1 MEENRYKPETKETS
15 IREIIE
21 QYTRYWYLFVLGAII
36 ALVLAFIYLRY
47 TTALYQTRA
56 TIIIKDEKSASS
68 PMEMAAFSQFGSF
81 LSRFNTSKIDNEL
94 AIFNSKRIISKT
106 IKELGLNIKYE
117 SVGSIKTSEI
127 YAYIPFTVQYQ
138 SFNEIGNKISVPK
151 LYIEVISPT
160 EYTLE
165 DEAQTFEGTYKFGE
179 KIALPFGEITIL
191 PNLESKENF
200 EAFFD
205 RTVVVTYRPIEN
217 VALDYQ
223 QKVVIENEIKSSN
236 VLELSM
242 LTPVTEKAEDF
253 LDELVSQYNQ
263 DAIADRNE
271 IARNTSAF
279 IDSRLEIIT
288 RELDSVERNKQVFK
302 SDNRLT
308 DIQAEA
314 QIILENASEFNKKQ
328 LDVGTQLE
336 LSKTMIDYMENSS
349 NNELLPSNI
358 GIESEEVAGAV
369 NNYNQ
374 LILYRN
380 KLLQSSTEK
389 NPVVQNVDTQIEQM
403 RSSIL
408 SSLKNSS
415 NALKIAMKDINYQ
428 ESTLNSRIAQVP
440 AKEKIFRGIER
451 QQTIKEQLYLFL
463 LQQREEASITLAA
476 TSPKAKVVDSAYSTK
491 KPVSPQKP
499 LIYLGAFLAGLL
511 IPFMGIY
518 GVNLLNTKVASR
530 RDVERHLPATPII
543 GEIPR
548 IKRNEADLIQH
559 NDRSIMAEAYRIL
572 RTNLQYLFINKLE
585 ENEKGKTLIVT
596 STIKG
601 EGKTFV
607 AFNLALT
614 LALTGKKVV
623 LVGADIRNPQLQ
635 RYLPENLKNN
645 KGLTEYIV
653 YDDMKVEDVVYQSEY
668 NENLSIV
675 LSGAI
680 PPNPAE
686 LLMQKR
692 TTTFVEALKKEYD
705 YIIMDTA
712 PSMLVTDTILINKL
726 ADITLYV
733 VRAGYT
739 DKRLLDFP
747 KDAIDD
753 GRLANVAMV
762 LNNVNLNNFGYGN
775 KYGYA
780 YSREERS
787 LLKRIL
793 NKQ

>member
-21 QYTRYWYLFVLGAII
+21 QYTSYWYLFVLGAVV

-117 SVGSIKTSEI
+117 SVGAIKTSEI
-127 YAYIPFTVQYQ
+127 YSYIPFNVQYQ
-138 SFNEIGNKISVPK
+138 SFKEIGNKISVPK
-151 LYIEVISPT
+151 LYIEVLSAT
-160 EYTLE
+160 EFILE
-165 DEAQTFEGTYKFGE
+165 DEAKTFEGTYKFGE

-191 PNLESKENF
+191 PNLENKENF

-271 IARNTSAF
+271 IAKNTSAF

-328 LDVGTQLE
+328 FDVGTQLE

-380 KLLQSSTEK
+380 KLLQSSTKK

-476 TSPKAKVVDSAYSTK
+476 TSPKAKVVDNAYSTK
-491 KPVSPQKP
+491 NPVSPQKP
-499 LIYLGAFLAGLL
+499 LIYLGALLAGLL

-585 ENEKGKTLIVT
+585 ESEKGKTLIVT

-635 RYLPENLKNN
+635 RYLPEHLKSN

-653 YDDMKVEDVVYQSEY
+653 YDDMKIEDVVSQSDY

-692 TTTFVEALKKEYD
+692 TTTFVEELKKQYD
-705 YIIMDTA
+705 YIILDTA

-747 KDAIDD
+747 LDAIED
-753 GRLANVAMV
+753 GRLANVAIV

-787 LLKRIL
+787 LLKRIM

>member
-1 MEENRYKPETKETS
+1 MEENRYKQESKELPL
-15 IREIIE
+15 REIVE
-21 QYTRYWYLFVLGAII
+21 QYTRYWYLFVLGIII
-36 ALVLAFIYLRY
+36 ALLLAFIYLRY

-68 PMEMAAFSQFGSF
+68 PMEMAAFSQFGGL

-106 IKELGLNIKYE
+106 VEELGLNIKYE

-127 YAYIPFTVQYQ
+127 YSYIPFTIQYQ
-138 SFNEIGNKISVPK
+138 SFNEFGNKINVPK
-151 LYIEVISPT
+151 LIVEVISNT
-160 EYTLE
+160 EYLLE
-165 DEAQTFEGTYKFGE
+165 DEAQTVDGTYKFGE
-179 KIALPFGEITIL
+179 KLSLPFGEITIL
-191 PNLESKENF
+191 PNLENAENF
-200 EAFFD
+200 DSFIE
-205 RTVVVTYRPIEN
+205 RNVVVTYRPIEN

-223 QKVVIENEIKSSN
+223 GKVVIQNEIKSSN

-253 LDELVSQYNQ
+253 LDELISQYNQ
-263 DAIADRNE
+263 DAISDRNE
-271 IARNTSAF
+271 IAKNTSAF
-279 IDSRLEIIT
+279 IDSRLQIIT
-288 RELDSVERNKQVFK
+288 RELDSVESNKEIFK
-302 SDNRLT
+302 SNNRLT

-336 LSKTMIDYMENSS
+336 LSKTMIDYMEKSS
-349 NNELLPSNI
+349 NNELLPANI
-358 GIESEEVAGAV
+358 GIESEEVALSV

-380 KLLQSSTEK
+380 KLLQSSTLK
-389 NPVVQNVDTQIEQM
+389 NPVVKNVETQIEQM

-408 SSLKNSS
+408 GSLKNSS
-415 NALKIAMKDINYQ
+415 SGLKLAMKDISGQ
-428 ESTLNSRIAQVP
+428 ESILNSKISQVP

-491 KPVSPQKP
+491 SPVSPQRS
-499 LIYLGAFLAGLL
+499 LVYLGSFLAGLL
-511 IPFMGIY
+511 VPFIGIY
-518 GVNLLNTKVASR
+518 GVNLLNTKVTSR
-530 RDVERHLPATPII
+530 RDVERHLETTPIV
-543 GEIPR
+543 GEIPK
-548 IKRNEADLIQH
+548 IKRGESELIQH
-559 NDRSIMAEAYRIL
+559 NDRSVMAEAYRIL

-585 ENEKGKTLIVT
+585 ESNKGKTMIVT

-607 AFNLALT
+607 AFNFALS

-635 RYLPENLKNN
+635 RYLPEHLKSR

-653 YDDMKVEDVVYQSEY
+653 YEDMQVNDVVSQSEH
-668 NENLSIV
+668 NKNLSIV

-686 LLMQKR
+686 LLMQKQI
-692 TTTFVEALKKEYD
+692 TMFMDELKKQFD
-705 YIIMDTA
+705 YIILDTA

-747 KDAIDD
+747 QDAIDD
-753 GRLANVAMV
+753 GRLANVAIV

-780 YSREERS
+780 YVHEERS
-787 LLKRIL
+787 FLQKFL
-793 NKQ
+793 NK

>member
-1 MEENRYKPETKETS
+1 MEENRYKQETKELPL
-15 IREIIE
+15 REIIE
-21 QYTRYWYLFVLGAII
+21 QYTRYWYLFILGVIV

-68 PMEMAAFSQFGSF
+68 PMEMAAFSQFGSL

-106 IKELGLNIKYE
+106 VEELGLNIKYE
-117 SVGSIKTSEI
+117 SVGAIKTSEI
-127 YAYIPFTVQYQ
+127 YSYIPFKVQYQ
-138 SFNEIGNKISVPK
+138 SFNELGKKVSIPK
-151 LYIEVISPT
+151 LFIEVLSNT
-160 EYTLE
+160 EYKLE
-165 DEAQTFEGTYKFGE
+165 AETQPIDGKYKFGE
-179 KIALPFGEITIL
+179 QVSLPFGQITVL
-191 PNLESKENF
+191 PNLENKENF
-200 EAFFD
+200 ESFFE
-205 RTVVVTYRPIEN
+205 RTVLVTYRPIEN

-223 QKVVIENEIKSSN
+223 GKVVIENEIKSSN
-236 VLELSM
+236 VLEMSM

-271 IARNTSAF
+271 IAKNTSKF
-279 IDSRLEIIT
+279 IDSRLQIIT
-288 RELDSVERNKQVFK
+288 RELDSVERNKEVFK
-302 SDNRLT
+302 TDNRLT

-328 LDVGTQLE
+328 FDVGTQLE
-336 LSKTMIDYMENSS
+336 LSKTMIDYMEKSS
-349 NNELLPSNI
+349 NAELLPSNI
-358 GIESEEVAGAV
+358 GIQSEEVATSV

-380 KLLQSSTEK
+380 KLMQNSTAK
-389 NPVVQNVDTQIEQM
+389 NPVVLNVNNQIEQM
-403 RSSIL
+403 RASIL
-408 SSLKNSS
+408 GSLQNSS
-415 NALKIAMKDINYQ
+415 NALKIAMKDLNIQ
-428 ESTLNSRIAQVP
+428 ESTINSKIAQVP

-451 QQTIKEQLYLFL
+451 QQSIKEQLYLFL

-476 TSPKAKVVDSAYSTK
+476 TSPKAKVVDNAYSTK
-491 KPVSPQKP
+491 SPVSPKRP
-499 LIYLGAFLAGLL
+499 LIYLGSLIAGLL

-518 GVNLLNTKVASR
+518 GANLLNTKVSSR
-530 RDVERHLPATPII
+530 RDVERHLTKTPII
-543 GEIPR
+543 GEIPK
-548 IKRNEADLIQH
+548 IKRSDSDLIQH

-585 ENEKGKTLIVT
+585 ENDKGKTLIVT

-635 RYLPENLKNN
+635 RYLPEHLKNN

-653 YDDMKVEDVVYQSEY
+653 YGDMKVEDVILQSES

-692 TTTFVEALKKEYD
+692 TTTFVDELKKQFD

-733 VRAGYT
+733 VRAGFT

-747 KDAIDD
+747 QDAIDD

-793 NKQ
+793 NK

>member
-117 SVGSIKTSEI
+117 SVGAIKTSEI

-165 DEAQTFEGTYKFGE
+165 DEAQTFDGTYKFGE

-236 VLELSM
+236 VLELNM

-408 SSLKNSS
+408 GSLKNSS

-747 KDAIDD
+747 QDAIDD

>member
-36 ALVLAFIYLRY
+36 ALLLAFIYLRY

-117 SVGSIKTSEI
+117 SVGAIKTSEI

-138 SFNEIGNKISVPK
+138 SFNEIGNKLSVPK

-165 DEAQTFEGTYKFGE
+165 DEAQTFEGAYKFGE
-179 KIALPFGEITIL
+179 QLSLPFGEITIL
-191 PNLESKENF
+191 PNLENKENF
-200 EAFFD
+200 ESFLD

-223 QKVVIENEIKSSN
+223 GKVVIENEIKSSN

-476 TSPKAKVVDSAYSTK
+476 TSPKAKVVDSAYST
-491 KPVSPQKP
+491 
-499 LIYLGAFLAGLL
+499 
-511 IPFMGIY
+511 
-518 GVNLLNTKVASR
+518 
-530 RDVERHLPATPII
+530 
-543 GEIPR
+543 
-548 IKRNEADLIQH
+548 
-559 NDRSIMAEAYRIL
+559 
-572 RTNLQYLFINKLE
+572 
-585 ENEKGKTLIVT
+585 
-596 STIKG
+596 
-601 EGKTFV
+601 
-607 AFNLALT
+607 
-614 LALTGKKVV
+614 
-623 LVGADIRNPQLQ
+623 
-635 RYLPENLKNN
+635 
-645 KGLTEYIV
+645 
-653 YDDMKVEDVVYQSEY
+653 
-668 NENLSIV
+668 
-675 LSGAI
+675 
-680 PPNPAE
+680 
-686 LLMQKR
+686 
-692 TTTFVEALKKEYD
+692 
-705 YIIMDTA
+705 
-712 PSMLVTDTILINKL
+712 
-726 ADITLYV
+726 
-733 VRAGYT
+733 
-739 DKRLLDFP
+739 
-747 KDAIDD
+747 
-753 GRLANVAMV
+753 
-762 LNNVNLNNFGYGN
+762 
-775 KYGYA
+775 
-780 YSREERS
+780 
-787 LLKRIL
+787 
-793 NKQ
+793 

>member
-1 MEENRYKPETKETS
+1 MEENRYKQESKELPL
-15 IREIIE
+15 REIIE
-21 QYTRYWYLFVLGAII
+21 QYTRYWYLFIVGIII
-36 ALVLAFIYLRY
+36 ALLLAFLYLRY
-47 TTALYQTRA
+47 TTTLYQTRA

-68 PMEMAAFSQFGSF
+68 PMEMAAFSQFGGF

-94 AIFNSKRIISKT
+94 AIFNSKRIISLT
-106 IKELGLNIKYE
+106 VKELGLNIKYE

-127 YAYIPFTVQYQ
+127 YSYIPFTVQYQ
-138 SFNEIGNKISVPK
+138 SFNDIGNKISVPK
-151 LYIEVISPT
+151 LFVEVISNT
-160 EYTLE
+160 EYKLE
-165 DEAQTFEGTYKFGE
+165 DATQTEDGTYKFGE
-179 KIALPFGEITIL
+179 KVSLPFGEITIL
-191 PNLESKENF
+191 PNLENPENF
-200 EAFFD
+200 DSFID
-205 RTVVVTYRPIEN
+205 RTVVVTYQPVEN

-223 QKVVIENEIKSSN
+223 GKVVIQNEIKSSN

-253 LDELVSQYNQ
+253 LDELISQYNQ
-263 DAIADRNE
+263 DASADRNE
-271 IARNTSAF
+271 IAKNTSAF
-279 IDSRLEIIT
+279 IDSRLQIIT
-288 RELDSVERNKQVFK
+288 RELDSVERNKEIFK
-302 SDNRLT
+302 SNNRLT

-336 LSKTMIDYMENSS
+336 LSKSMIDYMEKSS

-358 GIESEEVAGAV
+358 GIESEDVALSV

-380 KLLQSSTEK
+380 KLLQSSTLK
-389 NPVVQNVDTQIEQM
+389 NPVVQNVDKQIEQM
-403 RSSIL
+403 RSNIL
-408 SSLKNSS
+408 GSLKNSS
-415 NALKIAMKDINYQ
+415 SGLKIAMKDINGQ
-428 ESTLNSRIAQVP
+428 ESILNSKISQVP
-440 AKEKIFRGIER
+440 AKEKIYRGIER

-491 KPVSPQKP
+491 LPVSPKRP
-499 LIYLGAFLAGLL
+499 LIYLGAFIAGLL
-511 IPFMGIY
+511 VPFVGVY
-518 GVNLLNTKVASR
+518 GANLLNTKVTTR
-530 RDVERHLPATPII
+530 RDVERHLSTTPIV
-543 GEIPR
+543 GEIPK
-548 IKRNEADLIQH
+548 IKRGELDLIQH
-559 NDRSIMAEAYRIL
+559 NDRSVMAEAYRIL

-585 ENEKGKTLIVT
+585 ENDKGKTLIVT

-635 RYLPENLKNN
+635 RYLPEHLKSS
-645 KGLTEYIV
+645 KGLTEFIV
-653 YDDMKVEDVVYQSEY
+653 YEDMKVADVVSQSEY

-692 TTTFVEALKKEYD
+692 TTTLVDELKNQFD
-705 YIIMDTA
+705 YIILDTA

-747 KDAIDD
+747 QDAIDD
-753 GRLANVAMV
+753 GRLANVAIV

-780 YSREERS
+780 YASEERS
-787 LLKRIL
+787 FMQRLL
-793 NKQ
+793 NK

>member
-117 SVGSIKTSEI
+117 SVGAIKTSEI

-165 DEAQTFEGTYKFGE
+165 DEAQTFDGTYKFGE

-747 KDAIDD
+747 QDAIDD

>member
-1 MEENRYKPETKETS
+1 MDQKIFPKENKEVS
-15 IREIIE
+15 IKEAVE
-21 QYTRYWYLFVLGAII
+21 QYTRYWYLFLLGAFI
-36 ALVLAFIYLRY
+36 ALVVAFIYIRY
-47 TTALYQTRA
+47 TPKLYESRA
-56 TIIIKDEKSASS
+56 TIIIKDEKSSNS
-68 PMEMAAFSQFGSF
+68 PIDLAAFSQFGNF
-81 LSRFNTSKIDNEL
+81 LSRFNSSKIENEL
-94 AIFNSKRIISKT
+94 SIFNSKRIIEAT
-106 IKELGLNIKYE
+106 VKELGLNIKYE
-117 SVGSIKTSEI
+117 SVGAIKTTEMYS
-127 YAYIPFTVQYQ
+127 YLPFTVQYQ
-138 SFNEIGNKISVPK
+138 SFKKESSNNIAPK
-151 LYIEVISPT
+151 LYFDIISES
-160 EYTLE
+160 EYKIE
-165 DEAQTFEGTYKFGE
+165 DEAHTFSGNYKFGE
-179 KIALPFGEITIL
+179 SVSLPFGEITVL
-191 PNLESKENF
+191 PNTNEPEKFKGFLEKK
-200 EAFFD
+200 
-205 RTVVVTYRPIEN
+205 VLVTYLPVEN
-217 VALDYQ
+217 VALNYQ
-223 QKVVIENEIKSSN
+223 AKVSVINEIKNSN
-236 VLELSM
+236 VVELSIASA
-242 LTPVTEKAEDF
+242 VTEKAEEF
-253 LDELVSQYNQ
+253 LNELIDQYNE
-263 DAIADRNE
+263 DAITDRNE
-271 IARNTSAF
+271 IAKKTSQF
-279 IDSRLEIIT
+279 IASRIEIIT
-288 RELDSVERNKQVFK
+288 KELDSVESNKEIFK
-302 SDNRLT
+302 SSNRLT

-314 QIILENASEFNKKQ
+314 QIILENASEYNKKQ

-349 NNELLPSNI
+349 KQDLLPSNI
-358 GIESEEVAGAV
+358 GIESQEVAESV

-380 KLLQSSTEK
+380 KLLQNSTSK
-389 NPVVQNVDTQIEQM
+389 NPVVENVNSQLEQI

-408 SSLKNSS
+408 GSLKNSS
-415 NALKIAMKDINYQ
+415 NALKVAMKDLNIQ
-428 ESTLNSRIAQVP
+428 ESTLNSKISQVP

-463 LQQREEASITLAA
+463 LQQREEASISLAA
-476 TSPKAKVVDSAYSTK
+476 TSPKAKIVDYAYSNKT
-491 KPVSPQKP
+491 PVSPQIP
-499 LIYLGAFLAGLL
+499 LIYLGAFMAGLL
-511 IPFMGIY
+511 VPFMGIY
-518 GVNLLNTKVASR
+518 GVNLLNTKVTSR
-530 RDVERHLPATPII
+530 RDVERHLPTTPIV
-543 GEIPR
+543 GEIPK
-548 IKRNEADLIQH
+548 IKRGDSELIQH

-585 ENEKGKTLIVT
+585 ENNTGKTLIVT

-635 RYLPENLKNN
+635 RYLPDHLKTK

-653 YDDMKVEDVVYQSEY
+653 YGDMQVEDVVAQSEY
-668 NENLSIV
+668 NSNLSIV

-692 TTTFVEALKKEYD
+692 TTTFIDELKKEFD
-705 YIIMDTA
+705 FIIMDTA

-747 KDAIDD
+747 QDAIND
-753 GRLANVAMV
+753 GRLSNVAMV

-787 LLKRIL
+787 LLQKLL
-793 NKQ
+793 NK

>member
-1 MEENRYKPETKETS
+1 MEENRYKQESKELPL
-15 IREIIE
+15 REIIE
-21 QYTRYWYLFVLGAII
+21 QYTRYWYLFALGIII
-36 ALVLAFIYLRY
+36 ALLVAFIYLRY
-47 TTALYQTRA
+47 TTNLYQTRA

-68 PMEMAAFSQFGSF
+68 PMEMAAFSQFGGL

-106 IKELGLNIKYE
+106 VEELGLNIKYE

-127 YAYIPFTVQYQ
+127 YSYIPFTIQYQ
-138 SFNEIGNKISVPK
+138 SFKEIGNKSVVPK
-151 LYIEVISPT
+151 LFVEVISNT
-160 EYTLE
+160 EYILE
-165 DEAQTFEGTYKFGE
+165 DEAQTLDGTYKFGE
-179 KIALPFGEITIL
+179 KVTLPFGEITIL
-191 PNLESKENF
+191 PNLESSENF
-200 EAFFD
+200 ESYFG
-205 RTVVVTYRPIEN
+205 RTVVVTYQPLEN

-223 QKVVIENEIKSSN
+223 GKVLIENEIKSSN
-236 VLELSM
+236 VLELSL

-253 LDELVSQYNQ
+253 LDELISQYNQ

-271 IARNTSAF
+271 IAKNTSAF
-279 IDSRLEIIT
+279 IDSRLQIIT
-288 RELDSVERNKQVFK
+288 RELDSVESNKEIFK
-302 SDNRLT
+302 SNNRLT

-314 QIILENASEFNKKQ
+314 QLILENASEFNKKQ

-336 LSKTMIDYMENSS
+336 LSKSMIDYMEKSS
-349 NNELLPSNI
+349 NNELLPANI
-358 GIESEEVAGAV
+358 GIESEEVALSV

-380 KLLQSSTEK
+380 KLLQSSTLK
-389 NPVVQNVDTQIEQM
+389 NPVVQNVDKQIAQM
-403 RSSIL
+403 RTNIL
-408 SSLKNSS
+408 GSLKNSS
-415 NALKIAMKDINYQ
+415 SGLKIAMKDINGQ
-428 ESTLNSRIAQVP
+428 ESILNSKISQVP
-440 AKEKIFRGIER
+440 AKEKIYRGIER
-451 QQTIKEQLYLFL
+451 QQSIKEQLYLFL

-491 KPVSPQKP
+491 APVSPKRS
-499 LIYLGAFLAGLL
+499 LIYLGSFLAGLL
-511 IPFMGIY
+511 VPFIGIY
-518 GVNLLNTKVASR
+518 GANLLNTKVTTR
-530 RDVERHLPATPII
+530 RDVERHLTTTPIV
-543 GEIPR
+543 GEIPK
-548 IKRNEADLIQH
+548 IKRGESELIQD
-559 NDRSIMAEAYRIL
+559 NDRSVMAEAYRIL

-635 RYLPENLKNN
+635 RYLPEHLKSN
-645 KGLTEYIV
+645 KGLTEFIV
-653 YDDMKVEDVVYQSEY
+653 YDDMKVEDVISQSEY
-668 NENLSIV
+668 NKNLSIV

-692 TTTFVEALKKEYD
+692 TTTFMDELKKQFD
-705 YIIMDTA
+705 YIILDTA

-733 VRAGYT
+733 VRAGHT

-747 KDAIDD
+747 QDAIDD
-753 GRLANVAMV
+753 GRLANVAIV

-780 YSREERS
+780 YASEERS
-787 LLKRIL
+787 FLRRVL
-793 NKQ
+793 NK

>member
-1 MEENRYKPETKETS
+1 MEENRYKQETKELPL
-15 IREIIE
+15 REIIE
-21 QYTRYWYLFVLGAII
+21 QYTRYWYLFILGVVI
-36 ALVLAFIYLRY
+36 AFLLAFIYLRY
-47 TTALYQTRA
+47 TTSLYQTRA

-106 IKELGLNIKYE
+106 VKELGLNIKYE
-117 SVGSIKTSEI
+117 SAGSIKTSEI
-127 YAYIPFTVQYQ
+127 YSYIPFTVQYQ
-138 SFNEIGNKISVPK
+138 SFKEEDYKDIVPK
-151 LYIEVISPT
+151 LFIEVLSDT
-160 EYTLE
+160 EYILE
-165 DEAQTFEGTYKFGE
+165 DELQKVDGTYKFGE
-179 KIALPFGEITIL
+179 RVSLPFGEITVL
-191 PNLESKENF
+191 PNMENPENF
-200 EAFFD
+200 KSFID
-205 RTVVVTYRPIEN
+205 RTIIVSYRPVEN

-223 QKVVIENEIKSSN
+223 EKVLIENEIKASN
-236 VLELSM
+236 VLELSL

-253 LDELVSQYNQ
+253 LNELISQYNQ

-271 IARNTSAF
+271 IAKNTSAF
-279 IDSRLEIIT
+279 IDSRLQIIT
-288 RELDSVERNKQVFK
+288 RELDSVERNKEIFK
-302 SDNRLT
+302 SNNRLT

-328 LDVGTQLE
+328 LGVGTQLE
-336 LSKTMIDYMENSS
+336 LSKTMIDYMEKSS
-349 NNELLPSNI
+349 SNELLPSNI
-358 GIESEEVAGAV
+358 GIESEDVALAV

-380 KLLQSSTEK
+380 KLLQSSTTK
-389 NPVVQNVDTQIEQM
+389 NPVVQNVDEQIGQM

-415 NALKIAMKDINYQ
+415 NSLKIAMKDINNQ
-428 ESTLNSRIAQVP
+428 ESILNSKISQVP
-440 AKEKIFRGIER
+440 AKEKIYRGIER

-476 TSPKAKVVDSAYSTK
+476 TSPKAKVVDNAYSTK
-491 KPVSPQKP
+491 IPVSPQRP
-499 LIYLGAFLAGLL
+499 LIYLGALLAGLL
-511 IPFMGIY
+511 VPFMGIY
-518 GVNLLNTKVASR
+518 GVNLLNTKVTSR
-530 RDVERHLPATPII
+530 RDVERHLPTTPIV
-543 GEIPR
+543 GEIPK
-548 IKRNEADLIQH
+548 IKRGDSELIQH

-585 ENEKGKTLIVT
+585 ENNTGKTLIVT

-635 RYLPENLKNN
+635 RYLPDHLKTK

-653 YDDMKVEDVVYQSEY
+653 YGDMQVEDVVAQSEY
-668 NENLSIV
+668 NSNLSIV

-692 TTTFVEALKKEYD
+692 TTTFIDELKKEFD
-705 YIIMDTA
+705 FIIMDTA

-747 KDAIDD
+747 QDAIDD
-753 GRLANVAMV
+753 GRLSNVAIV

-787 LLKRIL
+787 LLQKLL
-793 NKQ
+793 NK

>member
-1 MEENRYKPETKETS
+1 MEENQYKRETKELS
-15 IREIIE
+15 LREIIE
-21 QYTRYWYLFVLGAII
+21 QYTRYWYLFVIGVIV
-36 ALVLAFIYLRY
+36 ALALAFIYLRY

-117 SVGSIKTSEI
+117 SVGAIKASEI
-127 YAYIPFTVQYQ
+127 YSYIPFNVQYQ
-138 SFNEIGNKISVPK
+138 SFTEIGRSINVPK
-151 LYIEVISPT
+151 LYIEVLSAT
-160 EYTLE
+160 DFKLE

-179 KIALPFGEITIL
+179 QLTLPFGEVTIL
-191 PNLESKENF
+191 PNLENKENF
-200 EAFFD
+200 ESFFD

-223 QKVVIENEIKSSN
+223 GRVVIQNEIKSSN

-288 RELDSVERNKQVFK
+288 RELDSVERNKQIFK

-328 LDVGTQLE
+328 LNVGTQLE
-336 LSKTMIDYMENSS
+336 LSNTMIDYMEGSS

-374 LILYRN
+374 LVLYRN
-380 KLLQSSTEK
+380 KLLQNSTEK
-389 NPVVQNVDTQIEQM
+389 NPVVQNVNTQIEQM
-403 RSSIL
+403 RTNIL
-408 SSLKNSS
+408 SSLKNAS

-428 ESTLNSRIAQVP
+428 ESTLNSKIAQVP

-491 KPVSPQKP
+491 QPVSPQKP

-511 IPFMGIY
+511 VPFMGVY
-518 GVNLLNTKVASR
+518 GVNLLNTKVTSR
-530 RDVERHLPATPII
+530 RDVERHLSATPII

-585 ENEKGKTLIVT
+585 ENDKGKTLIVT

-635 RYLPENLKNN
+635 RYLPEHLKSN

-653 YDDMKVEDVVYQSEY
+653 YDDLEIKDVISQSEY
-668 NENLSIV
+668 NENLNIV

-692 TTTFVEALKKEYD
+692 TTTFVEELKKEYD

-747 KDAIDD
+747 QDAIDD
-753 GRLANVAMV
+753 GRLANVAIV

-780 YSREERS
+780 YAREERS
-787 LLKRIL
+787 LLKRLL

>member
-117 SVGSIKTSEI
+117 SVGAIKTSEI

-499 LIYLGAFLAGLL
+499 LIYLGALLAGLL

-747 KDAIDD
+747 QDAIDD

>member
-1 MEENRYKPETKETS
+1 MEENRYREETKELPL
-15 IREIIE
+15 REIVE
-21 QYTRYWYLFVLGAII
+21 QYTRYWYLFVLGVMI

-106 IKELGLNIKYE
+106 VEALGLNIKYE
-117 SVGSIKTSEI
+117 SVGAIKTSEI
-127 YAYIPFTVQYQ
+127 YSYIPFKVQYQ
-138 SFNEIGNKISVPK
+138 SFNEVGNKLSVPR
-151 LYIEVISPT
+151 LFIEVLSNT
-160 EYTLE
+160 EYKLE
-165 DEAQTFEGTYKFGE
+165 DETQAVEGTYKFGE
-179 KIALPFGEITIL
+179 QVSLPFGEITVL
-191 PNLESKENF
+191 PNLENPESFKSF
-200 EAFFD
+200 LD

-223 QKVVIENEIKSSN
+223 DKVVIENEIKSSN

-242 LTPVTEKAEDF
+242 LTPVTGKAEDF
-253 LDELVSQYNQ
+253 LDELISQYNQ

-271 IARNTSAF
+271 IAKNTSKF
-279 IDSRLEIIT
+279 IDSRLQIIT
-288 RELDSVERNKQVFK
+288 RELDSVERNKETFK

-328 LDVGTQLE
+328 FDVGTQLE
-336 LSKTMIDYMENSS
+336 LSKTMIDYMEKSS
-349 NNELLPSNI
+349 NAELLPSNI
-358 GIESEEVAGAV
+358 GIQSEEIATAV

-380 KLLQSSTEK
+380 KLMQNSTTK
-389 NPVVQNVDTQIEQM
+389 NPVVLNVNNQIEQM
-403 RSSIL
+403 RASIL
-408 SSLKNSS
+408 GSLKNSS
-415 NALKIAMKDINYQ
+415 NALKIAMKDLNIQ
-428 ESTLNSRIAQVP
+428 ESTINSKIAQVP
-440 AKEKIFRGIER
+440 AKEKIYRGIER

-476 TSPKAKVVDSAYSTK
+476 TSPKAKVVDNAYSTK
-491 KPVSPQKP
+491 SPVSPQKP
-499 LIYLGAFLAGLL
+499 LIYLGSLLAGLL
-511 IPFMGIY
+511 VPFIGIY
-518 GVNLLNTKVASR
+518 GANLLNTKVSSR
-530 RDVERHLPATPII
+530 RDVERHLPKTPIV
-543 GEIPR
+543 GEIPK

-572 RTNLQYLFINKLE
+572 RTNLQYLYINKLE
-585 ENEKGKTLIVT
+585 ENDKGKTLIVT

-635 RYLPENLKNN
+635 RYLPDHLKAK
-645 KGLTEYIV
+645 KGLTEFIV
-653 YDDMKVEDVVYQSEY
+653 YDDLHVEDVIAQSEY

-692 TTTFVEALKKEYD
+692 TTTFVEELKKQFD
-705 YIIMDTA
+705 YIILDTA

-747 KDAIDD
+747 QDAIDD
-753 GRLANVAMV
+753 GRLANVAII

-780 YSREERS
+780 YAREERS

-793 NKQ
+793 NK

>member
-1 MEENRYKPETKETS
+1 MEENRNKHESKELPL
-15 IREIIE
+15 REIIE
-21 QYTRYWYLFVLGAII
+21 QYTRYWYLFAFGIII
-36 ALVLAFIYLRY
+36 ALLVAFIYLRY
-47 TTALYQTRA
+47 TTTLYQTRA

-68 PMEMAAFSQFGSF
+68 PMEMAAFSQFGGL

-106 IKELGLNIKYE
+106 VEELGLNIKYE

-127 YAYIPFTVQYQ
+127 YSYTPFTIQYQ
-138 SFNEIGNKISVPK
+138 SFNEIGNRIIVPK
-151 LYIEVISPT
+151 LMVEVLSNT
-160 EYTLE
+160 EYRLE
-165 DEAQTFEGTYKFGE
+165 GEAAGVEGTYKFGE
-179 KIALPFGEITIL
+179 KVSLPFGEITIL
-191 PNLESKENF
+191 PNLESPENF
-200 EAFFD
+200 NSFIG
-205 RTVVVTYRPIEN
+205 RTVVVTYLPIEN

-223 QKVVIENEIKSSN
+223 GKVVIQNEIKSSN

-253 LDELVSQYNQ
+253 LDELISQYNQ

-271 IARNTSAF
+271 IAKNTSAF
-279 IDSRLEIIT
+279 IDSRLQIIT
-288 RELDSVERNKQVFK
+288 RELDSVESNKEIFK
-302 SDNRLT
+302 SNNRLT

-314 QIILENASEFNKKQ
+314 QLILENASEFNKKQ

-336 LSKTMIDYMENSS
+336 LSKSMIDYMEKSS

-358 GIESEEVAGAV
+358 GIESDEVALSV

-380 KLLQSSTEK
+380 KLLQSSTLK
-389 NPVVQNVDTQIEQM
+389 NPVVQNVDKQIEQM
-403 RSSIL
+403 RSNIL
-408 SSLKNSS
+408 GSLKNSS
-415 NALKIAMKDINYQ
+415 SGLKIAMKDINGQ
-428 ESTLNSRIAQVP
+428 ESILNSKISQVP
-440 AKEKIFRGIER
+440 AKEKIYRGIER
-451 QQTIKEQLYLFL
+451 QQSIKEQLYLFL

-491 KPVSPQKP
+491 TPVSPKRS
-499 LIYLGAFLAGLL
+499 LIYLGSFLAGLL
-511 IPFMGIY
+511 VPFIGIY
-518 GVNLLNTKVASR
+518 GANLLNTKVTSR
-530 RDVERHLPATPII
+530 RDVERHLATTPIV
-543 GEIPR
+543 GEIPK
-548 IKRNEADLIQH
+548 IKRGELELIQH
-559 NDRSIMAEAYRIL
+559 NDRSVMAEAYRIL

-585 ENEKGKTLIVT
+585 ENDKGKTLIVT

-614 LALTGKKVV
+614 LALTGKKVI

-635 RYLPENLKNN
+635 RYLPENLKSN

-653 YDDMKVEDVVYQSEY
+653 YDDMKVEDVITQSEH

-692 TTTFVEALKKEYD
+692 TTTFIDELKKQFD
-705 YIIMDTA
+705 YIILDTA

-733 VRAGYT
+733 VRAGFT

-747 KDAIDD
+747 QDAIDD
-753 GRLANVAMV
+753 GRLANVAIV

-780 YSREERS
+780 YASEERTF
-787 LLKRIL
+787 LQRFL
-793 NKQ
+793 NK

>member
-1 MEENRYKPETKETS
+1 MEENRYKRETKEVS
-15 IREIIE
+15 LREIIE
-21 QYTRYWYLFVLGAII
+21 QYTRYWYLFVLGVII
-36 ALVLAFIYLRY
+36 ALALAFVYLRY

-106 IKELGLNIKYE
+106 IKELGLNVKYE
-117 SVGSIKTSEI
+117 SVGAIKTSEI
-127 YAYIPFTVQYQ
+127 YSYIPFNVQYQ
-138 SFNEIGNKISVPK
+138 SFKQTGNKVNVPK
-151 LYIEVISPT
+151 LYIEVLSPT

-165 DEAQTFEGTYKFGE
+165 DEAQTFEGTYNFGE
-179 KIALPFGEITIL
+179 QIALPFGEITIL
-191 PNLESKENF
+191 PNLDNKEYFES
-200 EAFFD
+200 FFD
-205 RTVVVTYRPIEN
+205 RTVVVTYLPIEN

-223 QKVVIENEIKSSN
+223 GRVVIENEIKSSN

-271 IARNTSAF
+271 IAKNTSAF

-288 RELDSVERNKQVFK
+288 RELDSVERNKEVFK
-302 SDNRLT
+302 SNNRLT

-336 LSKTMIDYMENSS
+336 LSKTMIDYMEESS

-380 KLLQSSTEK
+380 KLLQNSTEK
-389 NPVVQNVDTQIEQM
+389 NPVVQNVNTQIEQM
-403 RSSIL
+403 RSNIL

-428 ESTLNSRIAQVP
+428 ESTLNSKIAQVP

-511 IPFMGIY
+511 VPFMGVY
-518 GVNLLNTKVASR
+518 AVNLLNTKVTSR
-530 RDVERHLPATPII
+530 RDVERHLPSTPII
-543 GEIPR
+543 GEIPK
-548 IKRNEADLIQH
+548 IKRNEADLIQL

-585 ENEKGKTLIVT
+585 DNDKGKTLIVT

-635 RYLPENLKNN
+635 RYLPERLKNN

-653 YDDMKVEDVVYQSEY
+653 YEDMQINDVISQSEY
-668 NENLSIV
+668 NENLNIV

-692 TTTFVEALKKEYD
+692 TTTFVEELKKEYD

-733 VRAGYT
+733 IRAGYT

-747 KDAIDD
+747 QDAIDD
-753 GRLANVAMV
+753 GRLSNVAIV
-762 LNNVNLNNFGYGN
+762 LNNVSLNNFGYGN